1 MKESAPNPTKKK
13 KSNNYIDNKKFYTE
27 MVVYRRLCEEATA
40 AGEPRP
46 VVSRYIGECIML
58 IATRLATR
66 PNFVG
71 YSYKDEMIS
80 DGIENCLAYIHN
92 FNPEKS
98 TNPFA
103 YFTQIIYYAF
113 LRRIQKEKKQLYIK
127 HKSFENSII
136 MNTLVDMAPEDRS
149 HYSAAFI
156 NVSEKL
162 GELVEKFEAKN
173 PVAPKAKKGVEK
185 FIEDDNDET

>member
-1 MKESAPNPTKKK
+1 MPNPAKKK
-13 KSNNYIDNKKFYTE
+13 KANNYIDNKKFYTE
-27 MVVYRRLCEEATA
+27 MVVYRRLYEESLE
-40 AGEPRP
+40 AGEKRP
-46 VVSRYIGECIML
+46 LVSRYIGECIML

-80 DGIENCLAYIHN
+80 DGIENCLAYLHN

-127 HKSFENSII
+127 HKSFENSMI
-136 MNTLVDMAPEDRS
+136 MNTLVDMAPEDRT

-173 PVAPKAKKGVEK
+173 IPVSKPKKGIEI
-185 FIEDDNDET
+185 FIEGDENEA

>member
-1 MKESAPNPTKKK
+1 M
-13 KSNNYIDNKKFYTE
+13 II
-27 MVVYRRLCEEATA
+27 YRRLYDESLI
-40 AGEPRP
+40 AGAPRP
-46 VVSRYIGECIML
+46 IVSRYIGECIML

-127 HKSFENSII
+127 HKSFENSMI
-136 MNTLVDMAPEDRS
+136 MNTLVDMAPEDKS
-149 HYSAAFI
+149 HYAAAFI

-173 PVAPKAKKGVEK
+173 PVASKAKKGVEK

>member
-1 MKESAPNPTKKK
+1 MKDSQPNSVKKK
-13 KSNNYIDNKKFYTE
+13 KPTNYIDNKKFYTE
-27 MVVYRRLCEEATA
+27 MVIYRRLCDEAVA
-40 AGEPRP
+40 AGAPRP
-46 VVSRYIGECIML
+46 IVSRYIGECIMM

-66 PNFVG
+66 PNFAG

-136 MNTLVDMAPEDRS
+136 MNTLVDMAPEDKS
-149 HYSAAFI
+149 HYSSAFI

-162 GELVEKFEAKN
+162 GELVEKFETKN
-173 PVAPKAKKGVEK
+173 PVVHKTKKGVEK
-185 FIEDDNDET
+185 FIEDDTDET